1 MSNIKV
7 NKGSFDSN
15 SSHGWKHIGQS
26 ERLVSMVAGTT
37 LASSAMRSR
46 SLMSAAILLGISAGL
61 LHRGATGR
69 CGFAKSMEKLNVML
83 NDVGSKVAEK
93 TGNFGSSNQGG
104 NQSGSQRNRSQ
115 NQVDEA
121 SDESFPASDSPSFTP
136 VTGESEDRSKLHMN
150 K

>member
-1 MSNIKV
+1 MSKVTV
-7 NKGSFDSN
+7 NKGNFNKDSRD
-15 SSHGWKHIGQS
+15 SRGWKHIGQS

-46 SLMSAAILLGISAGL
+46 SLVSAAILLGVSAGL

-69 CGFAKSMEKLNVML
+69 CGFAKGMERVNCMLNEGMEKVASKTQNYQENRKNTK
-83 NDVGSKVAEK
+83 NDEI
-93 TGNFGSSNQGG
+93 
-104 NQSGSQRNRSQ
+104 
-115 NQVDEA
+115 DEA

-136 VTGESEDRSKLHMN
+136 VTGEGEERKMHMN

>member
-1 MSNIKV
+1 MSNVTV
-7 NKGSFDSN
+7 NKGSFNRNNKDSQ
-15 SSHGWKHIGQS
+15 GWKHIGQS

-46 SLMSAAILLGISAGL
+46 SLVSAAILLGISAGL

-69 CGFAKSMEKLNVML
+69 CGFAKTMEKANHML
-83 NDVGSKVAEK
+83 NDSLEKVASH
-93 TGNFGSSNQGG
+93 TQGQGS
-104 NQSGSQRNRSQ
+104 NRQQ
-115 NQVDEA
+115 NNRVDEA

-136 VTGESEDRSKLHMN
+136 VTGEGEDRKMHMN